1 MSDRSKSTTVVQQ
14 PGMIQVSILW
24 LHFFQKM
31 ISTNLRSALPIWQ
44 TKELNHMAAGINQ
57 GKTDESPRP
66 DAAMVGFSS
75 TPTLRDLPRT
85 TALNFA
91 PIYFRGIKMIAPFS
105 SISTELIFPNLFAE
119 NMFTRGLPIID
130 KIRLMFLN
138 SLLRNLDEKYP
149 DFVRCF
155 GQKNLYELLSHT
167 KQEIKVLITI
177 FGHMISNDF
186 SESDILRDFWSLLM
200 KWLIF
205 SRFTESVVA
214 LITIMIQFPNGRD
227 LVISDTGLEA
237 LKQLL
242 REITPVPSTTL
253 PGVSI
258 SSEDET
264 KRFVQ
269 NMRFAVDELMQFA
282 NALSGHVRST
292 SIFDGHIEA
301 IKISLRAM
309 EKSTSPAKIARSSAK
324 KMNFLDVEDL
334 SKLSNSSGS
343 TLQIIEMV
351 HSMLAKERTCVNL
364 SKFFQSGSVTPS
376 DCGSKRRRETPPGR
390 GIFFLECLSNIRI
403 KCLEKQREEMKARNK
418 LAEEEIRNQKLERE
432 LMRQKFKT
440 VQQAK
445 KLAAP
450 GFGVDIRATIG
461 SVQAHVDTHADLGS
475 QQPFKRSRPEHSRG
489 AQPSKRPTFDLRDDL
504 NSTH

>member
-1 MSDRSKSTTVVQQ
+1 
-14 PGMIQVSILW
+14 
-24 LHFFQKM
+24 
-31 ISTNLRSALPIWQ
+31 
-44 TKELNHMAAGINQ
+44 
-57 GKTDESPRP
+57 
-66 DAAMVGFSS
+66 
-75 TPTLRDLPRT
+75 
-85 TALNFA
+85 
-91 PIYFRGIKMIAPFS
+91 
-105 SISTELIFPNLFAE
+105 
-119 NMFTRGLPIID
+119 
-130 KIRLMFLN
+130 
-138 SLLRNLDEKYP
+138 
-149 DFVRCF
+149 
-155 GQKNLYELLSHT
+155 
-167 KQEIKVLITI
+167 
-177 FGHMISNDF
+177 
-186 SESDILRDFWSLLM
+186 M

-242 REITPVPSTTL
+242 RDITPVPSTTL

-258 SSEDET
+258 SSENET

-269 NMRFAVDELMQFA
+269 NMRVAVAELMQFA

-292 SIFDGHIEA
+292 SKFDGHIEA

-324 KMNFLDVEDL
+324 KMNFLDVENL

-343 TLQIIEMV
+343 TLQIIEIV
-351 HSMLAKERTCVNL
+351 HSMLAKEQTCVNL

-445 KLAAP
+445 KLAP
-450 GFGVDIRATIG
+450 G
-461 SVQAHVDTHADLGS
+461 
-475 QQPFKRSRPEHSRG
+475 
-489 AQPSKRPTFDLRDDL
+489 FDLRDGLVDL
-504 NSTH
+504 RDGLVDPHAGQPPKRSRH